1 MNKMPISRRDFVKAS
16 SLSAVGIGL
25 TGTSALAANTQRVK
39 NKIPQWKGFN
49 LLDFFSPDP
58 AHARPATTEEYFRW
72 ISDWGFDFV
81 RIPMAYPAY
90 LDIDRTKNITPDE
103 VYNIDERAVDNI
115 DRLVTMAHKHG
126 LHVSLNL
133 HRAPGYCVNA
143 GFYEPY
149 NLWTDPEAL
158 EAFCYHWEMWAK
170 RYKNVSSDKISFDLV
185 NEPSMRADMNDQHSL
200 RSTVPGDV
208 YRKVAKAASEAIR
221 KYNPDHLVIAD
232 GNDVGKSVIPEIT
245 DLNIA
250 QSCRGY
256 YPGLI
261 SHYKAPWA
269 NKDPDSLPEPTW
281 PAKINVQ
288 PVLVNEPQKYKEED
302 LSPEVGPNGERY
314 LVLGRQKL
322 EEYYQPWVELVNS
335 GVGVHC
341 GECGC
346 WNKTPHNVFLAWF
359 GDVLDILSTHGIGFA
374 IWEFAGS
381 FGVLDSE
388 REDVNYEDWYG
399 HKLDRK
405 MLDLLTRQ

>member
-133 HRAPGYCVNA
+133 HRAPGYCVDA